1 MLGLCAIVVAAVL
14 PANAKPP
21 TADAK
26 LFVDVAVPSPDATQ
40 TNAVPLP
47 TILRPAP
54 LPHTLV
60 YHADSRGQ
68 FSLPAAVNGASVR
81 FLVDTGA
88 DLVMLTPEDAR
99 AMGINPEALVF
110 NRRAIT
116 ANGEVR
122 IAPVVVREIR
132 REQLSIDNVVAAVQQ
147 QNLKQSLLGLS
158 FLKRLKSFEMREGV
172 LTISW

>member
-99 AMGINPEALVF
+99 AVGIDPKALAF